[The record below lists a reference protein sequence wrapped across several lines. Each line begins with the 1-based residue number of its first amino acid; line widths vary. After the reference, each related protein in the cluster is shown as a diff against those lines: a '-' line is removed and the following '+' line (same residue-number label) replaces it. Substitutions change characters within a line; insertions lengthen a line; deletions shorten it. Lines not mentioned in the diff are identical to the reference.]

1 MAAVALLVAAT
12 ALPDMT
18 PVERLNAELLAG
30 RTATQTLEKWCAASG
45 LADPARVHAQVE
57 RREGRVI
64 ASASPARTRLKV
76 GKHELLGYRKVRLM
90 CGDHVLSEATNWY
103 VPARLTAEMNAALD
117 GSDVPFGRV
126 ILPLAPRRQ
135 TLSARILWDGK
146 DTPPAVILR
155 HRALVIDAQGRPL
168 AEVTENYRAVL
179 ITGDIR

>member
-126 ILPLAPRRQ
+126 ILPLRPWRR
-135 TLSARILWDGK
+135 TFSTWIAKPDRV
-146 DTPPAVILR
+146 PPGGDVVR
-155 HRALVIDAQGRPL
+155 HRALVLDGEGRPL
-168 AEVTENYRAVL
+168 AEVVEHYKRVL
-179 ITGDIR
+179 VEGT